1 MATQP
6 SRRHIATL
14 RGVGRMAADATTG
27 IADLAQALHA
37 RIARGPVRLGGPVV
51 AGAVNG
57 ITDLVY
63 GSVRGATRAVGNGLD
78 ALLRQLEPLL
88 EELPDNGTGRAPL
101 PAPNRTR
108 EAVLAALN
116 GVLGD
121 YLAQTGNPLA
131 IPMSLRRQGVPL
143 TLERDALRA
152 RIEPVAPKVVVLLH
166 GLCMNDLQWGQ
177 PDADGPGHDHGAA
190 LERELGCTAL
200 YLHYNSGLHVS
211 TNGRALA
218 ALLDSLVAA
227 WPVELGQ
234 IVLVAHSMGGLVARS
249 AVHYGAQA
257 GCAWLPRLRAM
268 AFLGTPHHGAP
279 LERGG
284 HWVDVLLRSTGY
296 TAPFARL
303 GRIRSAGIT
312 DLRHGSALDEDW
324 QGHDRFAHGHDTRV
338 PLPLPEQV
346 PCYAIAATSASAD
359 DVAAASGG
367 PTRCDDERLL
377 QLPGDGLV
385 PVASALGFHP
395 DPRFA
400 LAFEPGR
407 CWVAA
412 GSGHLDLLRSAAVF
426 ERLRGW
432 LA

>member
-6 SRRHIATL
+6 SRSHIATL

-27 IADLAQALHA
+27 ITDLAQALHA

-88 EELPDNGTGRAPL
+88 AELPDNGAGRAPL
-101 PAPNRTR
+101 PAANRTR

-121 YLAQTGNPLA
+121 YLAQTRNPLA
-131 IPMSLRRQGVPL
+131 VPMSLRRQGVPL
-143 TLERDALRA
+143 TLERDALQA
-152 RIEPVAPKVVVLLH
+152 RVEPAGPKVIVLLH
-166 GLCMNDLQWGQ
+166 GLCMNDLQWSQ
-177 PDADGPGHDHGAA
+177 PDADGAGHDHGAA
-190 LERELGCTAL
+190 LARALGYTAL

-227 WPVELGQ
+227 WPADLEQLVLLG
-234 IVLVAHSMGGLVARS
+234 HSMGGLVARS
-249 AVHYGAQA
+249 AVHYGTQA
-257 GCAWLPRLRAM
+257 GCAWVPRLRAM

-279 LERGG
+279 LERSG
-284 HWVDVLLRSTGY
+284 HWIDVLLRSTGY

-324 QGHDRFAHGHDTRV
+324 KGRDRFAHGHDTRI
-338 PLPLPEQV
+338 PLPLPGRVE
-346 PCYAIAATSASAD
+346 CYAVAATIAADTDVTPASVRLA
-359 DVAAASGG
+359 G
-367 PTRCDDERLL
+367 TEDERLL
-377 QLPGDGLV
+377 RLPGDGLV
-385 PVASALGFHP
+385 PVASALGIHP

-407 CWVAA
+407 CWVAP
-412 GSGHLDLLRSAAVF
+412 STGHLDLLRSTAVF